1 MDCVRDDSVTY
12 ASTRDLEPPMPP
24 PPPPLDDEDC
34 EPYADS
40 STETLVNPV
49 IVTVHTNETHVNT
62 LVIEIV
68 EFSELQVLIFQMMSQ
83 QTATRT
89 IRRGDSGMAHD
100 ILTPCTDSMSTECST
115 SPPERA
121 ASDSS
126 SSGIHSSEEKDEVF
140 IRPRQAKV
148 VKLPPPAIQEEP
160 FGRST
165 NMVMSSFNKDTLCAT
180 LPIHR
185 AQSAEPFYDFASH
198 CNTMPL
204 PITNHQQQQRIPQFI
219 TPSASKPQ
227 LHTTLPNGVRYA
239 NPTNFI
245 RRVPLH
251 VQTADSPYG
260 ILGLGAGH
268 HTFSKLLHD
277 PLAFSSIPED
287 RDSANYSMIS
297 DHDRDIYANAL
308 INGNIIH

>member
-1 MDCVRDDSVTY
+1 
-12 ASTRDLEPPMPP
+12 
-24 PPPPLDDEDC
+24 
-34 EPYADS
+34 
-40 STETLVNPV
+40 
-49 IVTVHTNETHVNT
+49 
-62 LVIEIV
+62 
-68 EFSELQVLIFQMMSQ
+68 
-83 QTATRT
+83 
-89 IRRGDSGMAHD
+89 MAHD

-115 SPPERA
+115 SPPEHA

-126 SSGIHSSEEKDEVF
+126 SSGIQSGEEREEVV

-148 VKLPPPAIQEEP
+148 VKPPPPAIQEEP

-165 NMVMSSFNKDTLCAT
+165 NMVMSSFIKDTSSAT

-185 AQSAEPFYDFASH
+185 VQSAEPFYDFANH

-204 PITNHQQQQRIPQFI
+204 PITNHQQMQQLQQQQRIPQFI
-219 TPSASKPQ
+219 TPSSSKPQ

-251 VQTADSPYG
+251 VQTAESPYG

-277 PLAFSSIPED
+277 PLAFGSIPED

-297 DHDRDIYANAL
+297 EQERDIYANTLTAA
-308 INGNIIH
+308 NMH